1 MVAKGLSYGIKMR
14 GLGDSTFSGSEAI
27 FHRITESRIF
37 LLERT
42 KKLVSTNPLVFQQM
56 KQGPERLEDWVKIT
70 ELSGARASLEQSP
83 LTPSPV
89 LILLPLTLHNIFL
102 NTEGPESLLS
112 PE

>member
-1 MVAKGLSYGIKMR
+1 MCLNPKVHYLNHKMTYCLIKTKNE
-14 GLGDSTFSGSEAI
+14 SP
-27 FHRITESRIF
+27 ESRIF

-42 KKLVSTNPLVFQQM
+42 KKLVLTNPLVFQQM